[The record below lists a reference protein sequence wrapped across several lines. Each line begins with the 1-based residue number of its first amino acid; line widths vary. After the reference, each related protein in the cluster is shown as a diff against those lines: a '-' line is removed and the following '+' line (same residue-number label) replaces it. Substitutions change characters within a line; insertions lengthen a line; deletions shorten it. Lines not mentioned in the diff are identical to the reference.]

1 MKNFFKKLAFV
12 LALAMVLV
20 SVAPA
25 TANAAAK
32 APSLKKTSKILY
44 IGGDITGT
52 ISDSYRFYFNNAKGY
67 TATWES
73 LNEDVVV
80 IEGKE
85 VVAVGVGKAV
95 VRATLTNKA
104 GNEVVR
110 EATVWVKQNA
120 EKVGFGSLKAFEAP
134 VAVGEKVK
142 VNVFRQVGDVKV
154 WKQSDMATCTDTIK
168 WTSSDD
174 KIATVDKWGT
184 VTAVAPGEATIT
196 ATATQPQGPTA
207 GETADFKVTVAAGIQ
222 SVKQTGLNTA
232 EITFAGDLSA
242 EANKGNVTVKSMVG
256 STGVNVVVKD
266 VKFDTVDKTK
276 AVITTYTEFAKG
288 TEYVVSY
295 KDTSAS
301 FVGVDTSKDAVAS
314 IKIDTTEAVKAKAET
329 LKFKVF
335 DKNGVDITRDEFVA
349 RIDVSLVN
357 PSTDC
362 YLDTTAKAITFFN
375 SGKTAEVKATYHTYT
390 YGTDYKEITIDAVQ
404 TIVSKD
410 VVSTTIKSIDAFTTY
425 TGTVDFTKPN
435 TTISVSDKNGEY
447 KVAVKTTDSNGKELS
462 SVGNVADD
470 KFTFES
476 SDTTTLLVVGD
487 QLYPVKEGGAMVIV
501 KYNKTVIGA
510 YAVTIGAKRIAADV
524 EAKFDKVQLATNESD
539 KIKLTV
545 TVKDQFGADRT
556 GDDTIRV
563 EYVTGPTGAN
573 QTVPS
578 ATGTKSNEF
587 VFEGKLYTKVGG
599 YQYKVTVGNQVRY
612 VSFTTADATGT
623 PSFYQLSNSGK
634 AVDTA
639 LKVGNTNK
647 TDDKGFKLGLAG
659 YASNGYKIL
668 NVKMLDGK
676 KAAFDSL
683 KSVATGSAVY
693 VEVQG
698 PTNKDITPFVSVDT
712 TTGVVV
718 VNPVVMNASGS
729 AIIKAPTGTYTVKVF
744 EMNKT
749 DAGQTIDNVPVN
761 ALTVASF
768 SINDTQQNASV
779 TVNSTTSSY
788 TDALSALKDSKDVV
802 TIKFGD
808 KVYNDKV
815 TAVTVIGT
823 GKQVAVTEVTIAVD
837 VNYNGKLTTFEQTVA
852 VGATIN
858 LK

>member
-52 ISDSYRFYFNNAKGY
+52 IPDTYRFYFNNAKGY

-80 IEGKE
+80 IEGKN

-95 VRATLTNKA
+95 VKATLTNKA

-120 EKVGFGSLKAFEAP
+120 EKVGFGSMKAVESP
-134 VAVGEKVK
+134 LAVGAKAK
-142 VNVFRQVGDVKV
+142 INVFRQVGDKKI
-154 WKQSDMATCTDTIK
+154 WTQSDVKTITDKIV
-168 WTSSDD
+168 WSSSDE
-174 KIATVDKWGT
+174 KVATVDKWGT

-196 ATATQPQGPTA
+196 ATAVQSQGN
-207 GETADFKVTVAAGIQ
+207 ADVTSASYKVTVASGIQ
-222 SVKQTGLNTA
+222 SVKQTGLTTA

-242 EANKGNVTVKSMVG
+242 VANKGNVTVKSMVG

-266 VKFDTVDKTK
+266 LKFDAVDKTK
-276 AVITTYTEFAKG
+276 ATITTFTEFAKD

-295 KDTSAS
+295 KDTNAS

-314 IKIDTTEAVKAKAET
+314 IKIDTTEVVKAKPET
-329 LKFKVF
+329 LKFKVY
-335 DKNGVDITRDEFVA
+335 DKNGVDITRDEFVN

-357 PSTDC
+357 ASTDC
-362 YLDTTAKAITFFN
+362 YLDSAAKTITFFT
-375 SGKTAEVKATYHTYT
+375 SGKVAEVKATYHTYT
-390 YGTDYKEITIDAVQ
+390 YGADYKEITIDAVQ

-410 VVSTTIKSIDAFTTY
+410 VASTAIKAIDVFTTY
-425 TGTVDFTKPN
+425 TGTSADFTKPN
-435 TTISVSDKNGEY
+435 TTISVSDTTGNY
-447 KVAVKTTDSNGKELS
+447 KVAVKTTTTEGKELS
-462 SVGNVADD
+462 SVGNLGDD

-476 SDTTTLLVVGD
+476 SDTTTLLVVND

-510 YAVTIGAKRIAADV
+510 YAVTIGSKRAAANV
-524 EAKFDKVQLATNESD
+524 EAKFDKTQLATNASD
-539 KIKLTV
+539 SVKLTV

-556 GDDTIRV
+556 GSETIKV
-563 EYVTGPTGAN
+563 EFVTGPTGAN
-573 QTVPS
+573 QTVPG
-578 ATGTKSNEF
+578 ATGTKLNEF
-587 VFEGKLYTKVGG
+587 VFAGKDYTKVGG

-612 VSFTTADATGT
+612 VAFTTADATGT
-623 PSFYQLSNSGK
+623 PSFYQLSNTGK
-634 AVDTA
+634 AIDTA
-639 LKVGNTNK
+639 LKVGVANK
-647 TDDKGFKLGLAG
+647 TDSKDFNLSLAG

-668 NVKMLDGK
+668 NVSMLDGK
-676 KAAFDSL
+676 DAAWNTMASA
-683 KSVATGSAVY
+683 ATGSAVY

-698 PTNKDITPFVSVDT
+698 PGNKDVSKFVSVVS
-712 TTGVVV
+712 GQVV
-718 VNPVVMNASGS
+718 VNPVVINASGS
-729 AIIKAPTGTYTVKVF
+729 AIKAPEGNYTVRVF

-749 DAGQTIDNVPVN
+749 AASQTKD
-761 ALTVASF
+761 TVSVKPLIVGGF
-768 SINDTQQNASV
+768 SITDTQQVPSI
-779 TVNSTTSSY
+779 TVNNTTSKF
-788 TDALSALKDSKDVV
+788 ASALVALQDDTDVV

-808 KVYNDKV
+808 AVYNGKV

-823 GKQVAVTEVTIAVD
+823 GKQIAVTEATIAVD
-837 VNYNGKLTTFEQTVA
+837 VNYNGVSATLEQKVA
-852 VGATIN
+852 IGATIT
-858 LK
+858 LQ